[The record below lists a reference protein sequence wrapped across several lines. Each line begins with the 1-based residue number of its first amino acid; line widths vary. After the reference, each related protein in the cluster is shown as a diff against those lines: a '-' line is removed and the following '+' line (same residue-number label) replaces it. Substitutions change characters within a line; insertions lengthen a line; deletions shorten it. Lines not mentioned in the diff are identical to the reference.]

1 MFFKG
6 LAFQGFKEKKS
17 YSFFFSKTDHACV
30 FNLKEDLEILGHSVV
45 YFDVNK
51 DGAFDINKVIEQMK
65 ATDNPVMNFTSVN
78 NETGVVWP
86 WEWAQRIVKETNA
99 LVHVDAVQR
108 IGKVLDWHNLPGDL
122 SAFTF
127 SGHKFGSLKGIGFTF
142 LKKDIV
148 LNPLIIGGTQ
158 QNGKRAGTENAVGV
172 CTLKLALE
180 DYEAQ
185 FSGLELKQAHK
196 HLEEKIQSLI
206 KDRAELVAPQAER
219 NLNTFFV
226 VFPGLKAEV
235 LSMKFDMEGVDLSTG
250 SACSSGVIKE
260 NRVLMAMGYSKE
272 DSRSALRF
280 SFSPFMSFNEAVE
293 YGNQIEKILKTLLK

>member
-6 LAFQGFKEKKS
+6 LAFQGFKDKKT
-17 YSFFFSKTDHACV
+17 YTFFFSKTDHACV
-30 FNLKEDLEILGHSVV
+30 FNLKEDLEILGHQVF
-45 YFDVNK
+45 YFDVDKN
-51 DGAFDINKVIEQMK
+51 GAFDIDQLIEKMK
-65 ATDNPVMNFTSVN
+65 KTENPVMNFTSVN

-86 WEWAQRIVKETNA
+86 WEWAQRIVREAGA

-108 IGKVLDWHNLPGDL
+108 IGKVLDWQNLPTDL

-142 LKKDIV
+142 LKKDIA
-148 LNPLIIGGTQ
+148 LSPLIIGGTQ
-158 QNGKRAGTENAVGV
+158 QNGKRAGTENALGV

-196 HLEEKIQSLI
+196 HLEEKIHTII
-206 KDRAELVAPQAER
+206 KGFAELVAPEAEK

-226 VFPGLKAEV
+226 VFPGMKAEV
-235 LSMKFDMEGVDLSTG
+235 LSMNFDMEGVDLYTG

-260 NRVLMAMGYSKE
+260 NRVLIAMGYSKE
-272 DSRSALRF
+272 DSRAALRF

-293 YGNQIEKILKTLLK
+293 YGNQIERILKTLIK